1 MTVGVWDDFEIKWIV
16 YINLHCNRQ
25 HWLGITILLNLR
37 DKDQVY
43 YFNSLPQELGE
54 GRGSEEFEAF
64 NAYCAEIMIF
74 VKAD

>member
-1 MTVGVWDDFEIKWIV
+1 
-16 YINLHCNRQ
+16 
-25 HWLGITILLNLR
+25 LNLR